1 MTVSRGKSSI
11 DRREEPALPTVVR
24 NGAATFL
31 AAASGAT
38 DAIGYLAL
46 GNVFTSAMT
55 GNVALLGIALAHR
68 DGERIGR
75 VVGSLVGY
83 MAGAAI
89 GARIARTAKPGDP
102 VWPSAITRALA
113 IETVFFVAY
122 AGVWWAVGTGPDV
135 YAKAVLLGLGAIA
148 LGIQSSAMQRFDNR
162 LGLNTTFVSG
172 ALIKLVG
179 QLATGH
185 RFRDI
190 RHHLLVLV
198 GLVCGCFLGALL
210 VLHAPTFAPAVPLV
224 ALAVALCAGGWQARA
239 GRRVAKGALADSVP
253 GR

>member
-1 MTVSRGKSSI
+1 MTIARDKLAVGSCE
-11 DRREEPALPTVVR
+11 DRALPTVVR
-24 NGAATFL
+24 NGAAMFL

-55 GNVALLGIALAHR
+55 GNVALMGIALAHH

-75 VVGSLVGY
+75 VMVSLIGY

-89 GARIARTAKPGDP
+89 GARIARTPKPGDP
-102 VWPSAITRALA
+102 VWPPAITRALA
-113 IETVFFVAY
+113 IEAVFFVAY
-122 AGVWWAVGTGPDV
+122 AGVWWAVGTGSDI
-135 YAKAVLLGLGAIA
+135 YGKAVLLGLGAIA
-148 LGIQSSAMQRFDNR
+148 LGIQSSAMQRFDGG

-210 VLHAPTFAPAVPLV
+210 VLHAPMFAPAVPLV
-224 ALAVALCAGGWQARA
+224 ALAVTFCAAGWQARA
-239 GRRVAKGALADSVP
+239 LRRAAKVGFAGSVP